1 MLRVFERRNPFRE
14 KALEEGRNEERHPDV
29 IVFGLGRYGSHLI
42 RSLAERG
49 LHVLGVDFDPEV
61 VSLLRR
67 EGLSIHFG
75 DSQDPDFLTS
85 LPIAP
90 RTWAISTLPDL
101 DSNRTL
107 VHGLRLNHPAS
118 PVAVAIRDETQE
130 QQLQSL
136 ESATLLFPFRDA
148 VELVA
153 EQLCQR
159 IHTQESGI

>member
-1 MLRVFERRNPFRE
+1 MSPQALLARRV
-14 KALEEGRNEERHPDV
+14 ALW
-29 IVFGLGRYGSHLI
+29 
-42 RSLAERG
+42 SLAAMILLLSANIFGITRLELQSRA
-49 LHVLGVDFDPEV
+49 VL
-61 VSLLRR
+61 
-67 EGLSIHFG
+67 
-75 DSQDPDFLTS
+75 
-85 LPIAP
+85 
-90 RTWAISTLPDL
+90 WAISTLPDL